1 VYRNVPISSII
12 IDRDNRQRREL
23 KNIEELASSIR
34 QIGLINAVVIND
46 AMELIAGERR
56 LEACRSLGWDTIPT
70 QTREDLTAHQLQLL
84 ELEENIKR
92 MELPWKDECRA
103 VVNYHNLRLADNPE
117 HTVALTAA
125 ELSMSSGA
133 IYQRISIVAE
143 MERGNELVL
152 AADKFSVA
160 RNIVARADERRQ
172 AAEAENIVRVISGGE
187 PAEPA
192 GPDPI
197 AEIIETSVPLINAD
211 FHEWAPSYD
220 GPRFNFLHCDFP
232 YGVNADK
239 HHQGAA
245 KFYRGYADSPD
256 IYWTLVAAL
265 GDNMERLVADSAH
278 MIFWYAMDFHTETR
292 LALEQMGWRVNP
304 YPLIWFKDDN
314 TGILPDPARGP
325 RRVYETAFLCARG
338 DRKVVQPVANC
349 FAAPVVKTIHMSQ
362 KSLPMLKHFMRMTVD
377 EHTIMLDP
385 TCGSGSAVRAALDMG
400 AKTVLGLEKNP
411 EFHAAAV
418 EEWRSKEDGQ
428 IDLDL

>member
-1 VYRNVPISSII
+1 MYRNVPITSII

-70 QTREDLTAHQLQLL
+70 QTREDLSAHQLQLL

-103 VVNYHNLRLADNPE
+103 VVNYHNLRLADNAE

-125 ELSMSSGA
+125 ELSMSVRA
-133 IYQRISIVAE
+133 VYDRLSIVAE
-143 MERGNELVL
+143 MERGNDLVL
-152 AADKFSVA
+152 SADKFSVA

-172 AAEAENIVRVISGGE
+172 AAEAENIARVISGGE
-187 PAEPA
+187 PDPITA
-192 GPDPI
+192 PDPI
-197 AEIIETSVPLINAD
+197 REIVAPPVPLLNTD
-211 FHEWAPSYD
+211 FHEWAPLYE

-245 KFYRGYADSPD
+245 KYYRGYEDSPD
-256 IYWTLVAAL
+256 VYWTLVAAL
-265 GDNMERLVADSAH
+265 GENMERLVADSAH
-278 MIFWYAMDFHTETR
+278 MIFWYAMDFHTETW
-292 LALEQMGWRVNP
+292 LALTQMGWKVNP

-314 TGILPDPARGP
+314 TGILPDPQRGP
-325 RRVYETAFLCARG
+325 RRVYETAFLCSRG

-349 FAAPVVKTIHMSQ
+349 FAAPVVKTVHMSQ

-377 EHTIMLDP
+377 EHTTMLDP
-385 TCGSGSAVRAALDMG
+385 TCGSGSAVRAAFDMK
-400 AKTVLGLEKNP
+400 AKSVLGLEKNP
-411 EFHAAAV
+411 EFHSAAV
-418 EEWRSKEDGQ
+418 EEWKGTENDQLNFSV
-428 IDLDL
+428 